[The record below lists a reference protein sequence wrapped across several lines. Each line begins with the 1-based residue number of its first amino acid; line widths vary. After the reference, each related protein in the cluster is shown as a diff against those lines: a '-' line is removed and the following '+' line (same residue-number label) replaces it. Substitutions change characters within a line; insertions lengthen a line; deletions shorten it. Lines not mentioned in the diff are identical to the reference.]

1 LTYTNENG
9 YPKYTDLIMKN
20 PDKLS
25 IAQAMGKYLRSNYP
39 SPGFV
44 NDDRYLEQYY
54 QLPQQQESI
63 KVWGTYEKNA
73 VGVKMPLVSATPD
86 ESQRLAKIMAE
97 VNTYADEMYIRFIQ
111 GQESL
116 DNFDKYVAQMK
127 KMKIEEAIQLQQA
140 SVERFNKR

>member
-1 LTYTNENG
+1 MN
-9 YPKYTDLIMKN
+9 N

-25 IAQAMGKYLRSNYP
+25 IAQAMGKYLRANYP

-63 KVWGTYEKNA
+63 KIWGKYENNT
-73 VGVKMPLVSATPD
+73 VGVKMPLISATPE
-86 ESQRLAKIMAE
+86 ESQQLAKIMAE

-116 DNFDKYVAQMK
+116 DNFDKYVEQMK

-140 SVERFNKR
+140 AVERFNKR